1 MAENPVTPVVADS
14 DASSSNS
21 MKWDTDY
28 NLVPLL
34 EEDSGETSSRGSSWA
49 PTSPPPGIMPAP
61 LMITK
66 PATRDGSASPLGG
79 YSSDTSPWDNKEP
92 VARSWDPS
100 YSQFSD
106 TMAAGEYH
114 RFAAQLATH
123 HRRQCSAESYLSTA
137 SPRRK
142 RPSLSVNFSTGRLV
156 TRRNTMQAGERS
168 ATPFPTRQQPPQA
181 TPQIPEDSRAEL
193 EGSSPVPVSAFDSDS
208 DDEEDGRIGHGIKEW
223 LKLGSE
229 ETGSSDR
236 PKKFANPEAKN
247 TLATE
252 REKKMSAAPLLATD
266 KSSTVNGGADPA
278 NSSAATTLVI
288 VDEQERQDQ
297 QQQQQ
302 QQEEESGRDA
312 GVARHGDVCISEGDV
327 ADLREAARRAS
338 AGAAAA
344 SGGGAAAAA
353 AAAAGTT
360 ETHVGGAPH
369 VDDHHH
375 NLLHQGLH
383 HYNHHYDQ
391 DQDQQQQHR
400 DRQPVH
406 ELDADAGADAD
417 AQAEGGEA
425 SRESL
430 YYEASTMATLNP
442 FSVAAINRLRAY
454 KPPAFPL
461 WDSLPAR
468 RRAAVL
474 VLLYADRWGDL
485 RVVITMRAASL
496 RSFSGH
502 AALPGGKADHKDE
515 TPYQIAR
522 REAYE
527 EIGLPMDD
535 SRIPRPFRIEPLCTL
550 PPSLARTHLVVTPC
564 VAFLHADR
572 TSTPDAPS
580 PLVEESMIP
589 RLDAREVA
597 AVFSAPFYN
606 FLKSADLPPRA
617 GAAALPPGQWYE
629 GSWVA
634 WKDMPWRVHNFYV
647 PVNNQ
652 RVSKPSRRDSAQ
664 GNLAE
669 KLGEEQDFEGR
680 FKVWGMTGRLLVDA
694 ARIAYGEEPEI
705 EHNDTFGDYDII
717 QRAEAEGVFKE
728 IMDRDEASANNDG
741 NGAAKM

>member
-1 MAENPVTPVVADS
+1 MS
-14 DASSSNS
+14 
-21 MKWDTDY
+21 
-28 NLVPLL
+28 
-34 EEDSGETSSRGSSWA
+34 
-49 PTSPPPGIMPAP
+49 
-61 LMITK
+61 
-66 PATRDGSASPLGG
+66 SASP
-79 YSSDTSPWDNKEP
+79 
-92 VARSWDPS
+92 
-100 YSQFSD
+100 
-106 TMAAGEYH
+106 
-114 RFAAQLATH
+114 
-123 HRRQCSAESYLSTA
+123 
-137 SPRRK
+137 
-142 RPSLSVNFSTGRLV
+142 PSLSWTPHAPDTVVMLSRRPIASSPSVPGRLFDMPV
-156 TRRNTMQAGERS
+156 PLYLFLHEVSRFRSLPPSLPNPPLSEKRAPARAQAGALR
-168 ATPFPTRQQPPQA
+168 PPPPA
-181 TPQIPEDSRAEL
+181 MYPCVMA
-193 EGSSPVPVSAFDSDS
+193 
-208 DDEEDGRIGHGIKEW
+208 
-223 LKLGSE
+223 
-229 ETGSSDR
+229 
-236 PKKFANPEAKN
+236 
-247 TLATE
+247 LAHAL
-252 REKKMSAAPLLATD
+252 S
-266 KSSTVNGGADPA
+266 
-278 NSSAATTLVI
+278 
-288 VDEQERQDQ
+288 Q
-297 QQQQQ
+297 
-302 QQEEESGRDA
+302 
-312 GVARHGDVCISEGDV
+312 
-327 ADLREAARRAS
+327 
-338 AGAAAA
+338 
-344 SGGGAAAAA
+344 
-353 AAAAGTT
+353 
-360 ETHVGGAPH
+360 
-369 VDDHHH
+369 
-375 NLLHQGLH
+375 
-383 HYNHHYDQ
+383 
-391 DQDQQQQHR
+391 
-400 DRQPVH
+400 
-406 ELDADAGADAD
+406 
-417 AQAEGGEA
+417 
-425 SRESL
+425 
-430 YYEASTMATLNP
+430 
-442 FSVAAINRLRAY
+442 AAINRLRAY

-461 WDSLPAR
+461 WDALPAR

-535 SRIPRPFRIEPLCTL
+535 ARIPRPFRIEPLCTL

-572 TSTPDAPS
+572 TSTPEAPS

-606 FLKSADLPPRA
+606 FLKADDLPPRA

-669 KLGEEQDFEGR
+669 KLGEEQEFEGR

-717 QRAEAEGVFKE
+717 QRAESEGVFKE
-728 IMDRDEASANNDG
+728 IMEQDKAAANDG

>member
-1 MAENPVTPVVADS
+1 MSTAP
-14 DASSSNS
+14 SSAI
-21 MKWDTDY
+21 D
-28 NLVPLL
+28 
-34 EEDSGETSSRGSSWA
+34 GGSSG
-49 PTSPPPGIMPAP
+49 GI
-61 LMITK
+61 
-66 PATRDGSASPLGG
+66 
-79 YSSDTSPWDNKEP
+79 
-92 VARSWDPS
+92 
-100 YSQFSD
+100 
-106 TMAAGEYH
+106 
-114 RFAAQLATH
+114 
-123 HRRQCSAESYLSTA
+123 
-137 SPRRK
+137 
-142 RPSLSVNFSTGRLV
+142 
-156 TRRNTMQAGERS
+156 
-168 ATPFPTRQQPPQA
+168 
-181 TPQIPEDSRAEL
+181 
-193 EGSSPVPVSAFDSDS
+193 
-208 DDEEDGRIGHGIKEW
+208 
-223 LKLGSE
+223 
-229 ETGSSDR
+229 
-236 PKKFANPEAKN
+236 
-247 TLATE
+247 
-252 REKKMSAAPLLATD
+252 
-266 KSSTVNGGADPA
+266 NGAADPA
-278 NSSAATTLVI
+278 SSRAATTLVI
-288 VDEQERQDQ
+288 IDEGEDEEQE
-297 QQQQQ
+297 QQ
-302 QQEEESGRDA
+302 QQEESGREA
-312 GVARHGDVCISEGDV
+312 GVARHADVGISEGDV

-338 AGAAAA
+338 AGAAAT
-344 SGGGAAAAA
+344 AAAS
-353 AAAAGTT
+353 AGTAV
-360 ETHVGGAPH
+360 THVWGPH
-369 VDDHHH
+369 VEHQQLHQEQPQQQQHHHHHH
-375 NLLHQGLH
+375 NH
-383 HYNHHYDQ
+383 HHHYDQ
-391 DQDQQQQHR
+391 DQQR
-400 DRQPVH
+400 DRQLVH
-406 ELDADAGADAD
+406 ELDLDVGADADAD
-417 AQAEGGEA
+417 AQAKGGEA
-425 SRESL
+425 SQESL
-430 YYEASTMATLNP
+430 YYEASTMASLNP

-461 WDSLPAR
+461 WDALPAR

-535 SRIPRPFRIEPLCTL
+535 ARIPRPFRIEPLCTL

-572 TSTPDAPS
+572 TSTPEAPS

-606 FLKSADLPPRA
+606 FLKADDLPPRA

-669 KLGEEQDFEGR
+669 KLGEEQEFEGR

-717 QRAEAEGVFKE
+717 QRAESEGVFKE
-728 IMDRDEASANNDG
+728 IMEQDKAAANDG